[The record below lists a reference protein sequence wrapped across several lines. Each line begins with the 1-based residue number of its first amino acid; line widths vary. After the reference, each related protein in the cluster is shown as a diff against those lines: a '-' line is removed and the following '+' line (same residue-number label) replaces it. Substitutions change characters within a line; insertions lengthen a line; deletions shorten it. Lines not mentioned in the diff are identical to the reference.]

1 MMFLASSGRAS
12 VPPCSLGEPAEAFV
26 FRGSAEQEEGTGQ
39 KASTEVRVARSGRS
53 ATGWGWDV
61 VRTDLT
67 SL

>member
-39 KASTEVRVARSGRS
+39 KASTEVRVACSGRS
-53 ATGWGWDV
+53 ATGWG
-61 VRTDLT
+61 
-67 SL
+67 